1 MQTFIRLYSNKKGE
15 IQKFLNKFYLKKEP
29 FENDSNNNV
38 NLDTLEWQKNFENPV
53 EITDIIGVFIDNSDD
68 YKINMW
74 VCLDEDILVNVT
86 KNNVN
91 ELIRYIFERF
101 PY

>member
-38 NLDTLEWQKNFENPV
+38 NLDTLEW
-53 EITDIIGVFIDNSDD
+53 
-68 YKINMW
+68 
-74 VCLDEDILVNVT
+74 
-86 KNNVN
+86 
-91 ELIRYIFERF
+91 
-101 PY
+101 